1 MNDSWSDR
9 LLVPR
14 DEFCGRL
21 VTDNSFFVDATLVS
35 RTPRFHGNFLALW
48 CRCLRWKFWAL
59 LFYAVGKPYYL
70 FFFFIERRNPTYEP
84 YFSSLDLF
92 EIALPVVRLTLFTCR
107 QNGRICC
114 TKSRYERH
122 FKNCHGTRQRK
133 SQTDVLS
140 QLCEDGNPTQR
151 IPFATIDGLSQ
162 LSFADWSRN
171 RCSVSNGRIVQSR
184 WAFGEGVFSRWR
196 LRRWK

>member
-1 MNDSWSDR
+1 MPQALSLWLSLSP
-9 LLVPR
+9 LLSALLRRYV
-14 DEFCGRL
+14 EFRVSGQRRHFVEIYSKS
-21 VTDNSFFVDATLVS
+21 VTLTFI
-35 RTPRFHGNFLALW
+35 TPRSDQ
-48 CRCLRWKFWAL
+48 
-59 LFYAVGKPYYL
+59 FYWRQFYW
-70 FFFFIERRNPTYEP
+70 
-84 YFSSLDLF
+84 
-92 EIALPVVRLTLFTCR
+92 R